1 MKKFL
6 AILLIA
12 IAVCKTEPAVE
23 EEAFDFKDLFQ
34 KAVELLKST
43 GLWEKAMNLLQSFF
57 STSPAVDENGEVQLK
72 ALPAIVVMI
81 IGNLIVEVVT
91 QIVMIGGKK
100 VVREIRRRV
109 IGHK

>member
-12 IAVCKTEPAVE
+12 IVACTTEPAVE
-23 EEAFDFKDLFQ
+23 EKVFDFKALFQ

-43 GLWEKAMNLLQSFF
+43 DLWEKAMNLLQSFL
-57 STSPAVDENGEVQLK
+57 STSPAVDEKGEIQLK
-72 ALPAIVVMI
+72 LPPIVVAI
-81 IGNLIVEVVT
+81 IGNLIV
-91 QIVMIGGKK
+91 QIVSYVVWEGGKRIVK
-100 VVREIRRRV
+100 RVRRI

>member
-12 IAVCKTEPAVE
+12 IAVCTTEPAVE
-23 EEAFDFKDLFQ
+23 EEVFDFKDLFQ

-57 STSPAVDENGEVQLK
+57 STSPAIDENGEVQLK

-81 IGNLIVEVVT
+81 IGNLIVQVVS
-91 QIVMIGGKK
+91 QVIWVGGKRI
-100 VVREIRRRV
+100 VREIRRV